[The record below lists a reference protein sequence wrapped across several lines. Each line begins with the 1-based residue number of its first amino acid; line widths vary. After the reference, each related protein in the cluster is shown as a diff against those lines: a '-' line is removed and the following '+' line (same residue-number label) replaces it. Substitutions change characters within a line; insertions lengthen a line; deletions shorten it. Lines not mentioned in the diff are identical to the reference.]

1 MPTEANSCMTTD
13 PDRLAADIL
22 LALRRIMRG
31 MDISSRQLIGE
42 RGLTTPQLLCLQNL
56 SEHGAMTSG
65 MLAQMVSLSPAT
77 VTGILDR
84 LELRGLVTRERRP
97 EDKRHVLVTV
107 THAGAAAA
115 DAAPSCLAQRF
126 ADALAHLPE
135 DDRGE
140 VLRVIQYLADL
151 ADVRNGRG

>member
-1 MPTEANSCMTTD
+1 MTTD
-13 PDRLAADIL
+13 PDRLAEDIL
-22 LALRRIMRG
+22 LALRRIMRS

-56 SEHGAMTSG
+56 REQGAMTSV
-65 MLAQMVSLSPAT
+65 MLAQTVSLSPAT

-97 EDKRHVLVTV
+97 EDKRRVLVTV
-107 THAGAAAA
+107 TEAGAAAA
-115 DAAPSCLAQRF
+115 DAAPSRLAKRL
-126 ADALAHLPE
+126 AEALAHLPE
-135 DDRGE
+135 GNRGE

-151 ADVRNGRG
+151 ADPRDGRE

>member
-1 MPTEANSCMTTD
+1 MTTD
-13 PDRLAADIL
+13 PDRLAEDIL
-22 LALRRIMRG
+22 LALRRIMRS

-56 SEHGAMTSG
+56 QEQGAMTSG
-65 MLAQMVSLSPAT
+65 MLAQAVSLSPAT

-97 EDKRHVLVTV
+97 EDKRRVLVKV
-107 THAGAAAA
+107 TAAGAAAA
-115 DAAPSCLAQRF
+115 EAAPSRLAKRL
-126 ADALAHLPE
+126 AEALARLPA
-135 DDRGE
+135 DDRNE

-151 ADVRNGRG
+151 ADLRDGTH

>member
-1 MPTEANSCMTTD
+1 MPTEASLRMTTN
-13 PDRLAADIL
+13 PNRLAADIL
-22 LALRRIMRG
+22 LALRRIMRS

-56 SEHGAMTSG
+56 GEHGAMTSG

-107 THAGAAAA
+107 TDAGAAAA
-115 DAAPSCLAQRF
+115 DAAPSRLAQRF

-135 DDRGE
+135 DDRSE

>member
-1 MPTEANSCMTTD
+1 MTTN
-13 PDRLAADIL
+13 PNRLAADIL
-22 LALRRIMRG
+22 LALRRIMRS

-56 SEHGAMTSG
+56 GEHGAMTSG

-107 THAGAAAA
+107 TDAGAAAA
-115 DAAPSCLAQRF
+115 DAAPSRLAQRF

-135 DDRGE
+135 DDRSE